1 MTQRNMFVL
10 TIWRAMKNFMRFF
23 FPEEIDFY
31 SPMEMM
37 FELIESSVD
46 IYLDAA
52 KKETLTQT
60 DKATLCLMLKQ
71 NELKG
76 DEIVMQADADLKRTF
91 TPPFSH
97 VELRRLFNNLDN
109 ALDMLDESAKAS
121 VHADYRGGFPPF
133 VKEQLSVYK
142 RGVAETRKLV
152 SHLRNPRR
160 NTKEARKRLK
170 RISDIETEGDKI
182 YWPAK
187 KELSIYINDAA
198 RNNRLYDYRRGV
210 MDEMTLDKMEEIID
224 TLVGTIKVI
233 EGMLIEH
240 A

>member
-1 MTQRNMFVL
+1 
-10 TIWRAMKNFMRFF
+10 MKNLLRFF
-23 FPEEIDFY
+23 FPEEIDFF
-31 SPMEMM
+31 SPMEKM

-46 IYLDAA
+46 IYLAA
-52 KKETLTQT
+52 ARKDTLTQM
-60 DKATLCLMLKQ
+60 DKATLCQKLKQ

-97 VELRRLFNNLDN
+97 VALRRLFDNLDN
-109 ALDMLDESAKAS
+109 ALDMLDESAKTS

-133 VKEQLSVYK
+133 VKEQLSVFK
-142 RGVAETRKLV
+142 RGVAEAVKLID
-152 SHLRNPRR
+152 HLRDPRR

-182 YWPAK
+182 YWPVK
-187 KELSIYINDAA
+187 KELSVYINDAA
-198 RNNRLYDYRRGV
+198 RNNRLYDYRKGV

-224 TLVGTIKVI
+224 TLVGMIKVI